1 MALDVSCTFTGVEVI
16 IDTWGG
22 RNREMDIFDAFANR
36 RSVRR
41 YAGDPVPKEDL
52 LKMLGAGHMAATG
65 YNKQPWDF
73 VVVQDRATIEKMAE
87 RTSAWLG
94 QAGAIIV
101 VVLDPSA
108 RFWMEDGSAAIE
120 NMHLAATALGYGSC
134 WFEGTMLPL
143 EEDFKQQLGIP
154 PDRRILTF
162 LPVGVPAEWPQG
174 PQKKPLEEVL
184 HWEKW

>member
-1 MALDVSCTFTGVEVI
+1 
-16 IDTWGG
+16 
-22 RNREMDIFDAFANR
+22 MDIFDVFGKR
-36 RSVRR
+36 RSVRH
-41 YAGDPVPKEDL
+41 YTGEPVPREAL
-52 LKMLGAGHMAATG
+52 LKIVGAGHAAATG

-73 VVVQDRATIEKMAE
+73 VVVQDRAMIQEMAG
-87 RTSAWLG
+87 RTSGWLA

-134 WFEGTMLPL
+134 WFEGTMLPH
-143 EEDFKQQLGIP
+143 EEYFKQRLGVP
-154 PDRRILTF
+154 SDRRILTF
-162 LPVGVPAEWPQG
+162 LPLGVPAEWPEA
-174 PQKKPLEEVL
+174 PKKKPLDDVL